1 MDCNKLIQNINVG
14 CIDPMRTYEPIG
26 WVGSYH
32 GIINQVRTGSRVNFD
47 TRMGFFPVY
56 DRSRKPFNGTNVKSV
71 ENEFYTTFTELV
83 QFPMLLNDPYN
94 AAALNVMKRDKV
106 VVILEQ
112 TNGDIDFS
120 AKWQVFGLDGGLD
133 LSSAPNDDASD
144 VAWLIQLQREKNP
157 SNVKFL
163 YNVDKANTIAKFT
176 ELTRQDVEY
185 IHTLSILGG
194 ETTPQK
200 VYLEVDSD
208 KSAKIVLPTGQIL
221 SSTAGVVDV
230 NYAGGAGDMSL
241 VVPKNTSKINQ
252 TNGGDTLKGAY
263 SGDLLISGTYDSIK
277 FTNSEIKSI
286 VANNVTSILAY
297 INNNMLS
304 ISSANALV
312 LNASLSHKLSAVD
325 VPKAVN
331 INLAGC
337 ALPLANIKSILDNA
351 YTLWLDDNTI
361 VVNINLSGGTN
372 AAIDLNDESIIHD
385 GILYSLIYDDLS
397 DNGTVT
403 LNLV

>member
-1 MDCNKLIQNINVG
+1 MDCSKLIQNINAG

-47 TRMGFFPVY
+47 TRMGFFPIY
-56 DRSRKPFNGTNVKSV
+56 DRSRKPFNGTNVKTV
-71 ENEFYTTFTELV
+71 ENEFYTTFSELV
-83 QFPMLLNDPYN
+83 QFPILLNDPYN

-120 AKWQVFGLDGGLD
+120 AKWQVFGLDGGLT

-163 YNVDKANTIAKFT
+163 YNIDKANTIAKFT

-194 ETTPQK
+194 QTTPQK
-200 VYLEVDSD
+200 VYLEIDSD
-208 KSAKIVLPTGQIL
+208 KSSKVVLPTGQIL
-221 SSTAGVVDV
+221 SSTAGVIDV
-230 NYAGGAGDMSL
+230 GYSGGGGSVSL
-241 VVPKNTSKINQ
+241 VVPKNITVRKLN
-252 TNGGDTLKGAY
+252 NDTFTKFADFRGVYVGHGTGA
-263 SGDLLISGTYDSIK
+263 
-277 FTNSEIKSI
+277 F
-286 VANNVTSILAY
+286 
-297 INNNMLS
+297 
-304 ISSANALV
+304 SAA
-312 LNASLSHKLSAVD
+312 ASKLSGAILPNMTSVSVGGSELFED
-325 VPKAVN
+325 LQCPKA
-331 INLAGC
+331 INVLASGC
-337 ALPLANIKSILDNA
+337 ALPLSNIKSILDNA
-351 YTLWLDDNTI
+351 YTLWLADNEV

-372 AAIDLNDESIIHD
+372 AAIDITDTSVMHPD
-385 GILYSLIYDDLS
+385 TDYDAIVYVLS
-397 DNGTVT
+397 VNGTVT
-403 LNLV
+403 LNTI